1 MDVMQNIDAERA
13 ILGLAMQDSACAQ
26 AVAAMEEGLWTDSA
40 HRAVQRAIR
49 RMVQRGDKIDLVSL
63 CAECACDV
71 QEPEAML
78 IDCASRGISP
88 VMLPQY
94 ESILQ
99 GCNRRRNLAA
109 VSQEIAALCADPSA
123 DPEALAQRAASQL
136 TQGAADCRA
145 IDMPGAL
152 MQFVD
157 AIDNAK
163 TGRVYTGL
171 AALDRLTGGLR
182 GGKMVVLGARPGV
195 GKTAL
200 ALQMAV
206 HAARH
211 TGPVLLVSMEMDAAE
226 IVSRMVAA
234 ESGVDLQALE
244 SGELTEEQARRASAC
259 YPAISALPIRMAQNT
274 CTPMQVRRE
283 AMAMQNSCGLSMV
296 VIDYLQLMRS
306 DEKMKS
312 RYEEVTA
319 ISREIKLLAMDLH
332 VPILAL
338 SQFNRQSEG
347 GYGKKKSM
355 PTMAEAKDSGA
366 IEQDANLFLVQY
378 APEEPAEEGPDWQA
392 YHMCKANGW
401 EWQVLKVEKNRQ
413 GRTGAIPMAFDKA
426 RMNFKTIDTKDGAR

>member
-1 MDVMQNIDAERA
+1 MDVMQNLDAERA
-13 ILGLAMQDSACAQ
+13 ILGLAMQDSVCAQ

-88 VMLPQY
+88 VMMPQY

-99 GCNRRRNLAA
+99 GCKRRRNLAA

-123 DPEALAQRAASQL
+123 DPDALAQHAASEL

-211 TGPVLLVSMEMDAAE
+211 TGPVLLVSLEMDAAE

-244 SGELTEEQARRASAC
+244 AGELTDEQARRASAC

-426 RMNFKTIDTKDGAR
+426 RMNFKTIDTKEGAM

>member
-26 AVAAMEEGLWTDSA
+26 NVAAMEEGLWTDSA

-88 VMLPQY
+88 VMMPQY

-99 GCNRRRNLAA
+99 GCKRRRNLAA

-211 TGPVLLVSMEMDAAE
+211 TGPVLLVSLEMDAAE

-234 ESGVDLQALE
+234 ESGIDLQALE
-244 SGELTEEQARRASAC
+244 AGELTDEQAKRASAC

-274 CTPMQVRRE
+274 STPMQVRRE
-283 AMAMQNSCGLSMV
+283 AMAMKHSGGLSMV

-426 RMNFKTIDTKDGAR
+426 RMNFKTIDTKEGAL

>member
-1 MDVMQNIDAERA
+1 MQNIDAERA

-40 HRAVQRAIR
+40 HRAVQRAVR

-78 IDCASRGISP
+78 MDCLSRGISP

-99 GCNRRRNLAA
+99 GCKRRRNLAA

-123 DPEALAQRAASQL
+123 DPDALAQHAASEL
-136 TQGAADCRA
+136 TQGAGDCRA
-145 IDMPGAL
+145 LDMPGAL

-211 TGPVLLVSMEMDAAE
+211 TGPVLLVSLEMDAAE

-244 SGELTEEQARRASAC
+244 AGELTEEQARLASAC

-274 CTPMQVRRE
+274 STPMQVRRE
-283 AMAMQNSCGLSMV
+283 AMAMQNSGGLSMV

-378 APEEPAEEGPDWQA
+378 APEEPAEDGPDWQA

>member
-1 MDVMQNIDAERA
+1 MDVMQNLDAERA

-26 AVAAMEEGLWTDSA
+26 NVAAMEEGLWTDSA

-88 VMLPQY
+88 VMMPQY

-99 GCNRRRNLAA
+99 GCKRRRNLAA

-123 DPEALAQRAASQL
+123 DPDALAQHAASEL

-211 TGPVLLVSMEMDAAE
+211 TGPVLLVSLEMDAAE

-234 ESGVDLQALE
+234 ESGIDLQALE
-244 SGELTEEQARRASAC
+244 SGELTDEQAKRASAC

-274 CTPMQVRRE
+274 STPMQVRRE
-283 AMAMQNSCGLSMV
+283 AMAMKNSCGLSMV

-413 GRTGAIPMAFDKA
+413 GRTGAIPMAFDKS
-426 RMNFKTIDTKDGAR
+426 RMNFKTIDTKEGAL

>member
-1 MDVMQNIDAERA
+1 MDVMHNFDAERA

-78 IDCASRGISP
+78 MDCLSRGISP

-99 GCNRRRNLAA
+99 GCKRRRNLAA

-123 DPEALAQRAASQL
+123 DPDALAQHAASEL
-136 TQGAADCRA
+136 TQGAMDCRA

-211 TGPVLLVSMEMDAAE
+211 TGPVLLVSLEMDAAE

-244 SGELTEEQARRASAC
+244 AGELTEEQARLASAC
-259 YPAISALPIRMAQNT
+259 YPAISVLPIRMAQNT

-283 AMAMQNSCGLSMV
+283 AMAMKHSGGLCMV

-426 RMNFKTIDTKDGAR
+426 RMNFKTIDTKEGAL

>member
-88 VMLPQY
+88 VMLAQY

-99 GCNRRRNLAA
+99 GCKRRRNLAA

-123 DPEALAQRAASQL
+123 DPDALAQHAASQL

-145 IDMPGAL
+145 IDMTGAL

-211 TGPVLLVSMEMDAAE
+211 TGPVLLVSLEMDAAE

-234 ESGVDLQALE
+234 ESGIDLQALE
-244 SGELTEEQARRASAC
+244 AGELTEEQAKRASAC

-274 CTPMQVRRE
+274 STPMQVRRE
-283 AMAMQNSCGLSMV
+283 AMAMKNSCGLSMV

-378 APEEPAEEGPDWQA
+378 APEEPAEDGPDWQA

-426 RMNFKTIDTKDGAR
+426 RMNFKTIDTKEGAM

>member
-1 MDVMQNIDAERA
+1 MDVMQNLDAERA

-26 AVAAMEEGLWTDSA
+26 NVAAMEEGLWTDSA

-78 IDCASRGISP
+78 MDCLSRGISP
-88 VMLPQY
+88 VMMPQY

-99 GCNRRRNLAA
+99 GCKRRRNLAA

-123 DPEALAQRAASQL
+123 DPDALAQHAASEL

-211 TGPVLLVSMEMDAAE
+211 TGPVLLVSLEMDAAE

-244 SGELTEEQARRASAC
+244 AGELTDEQARRASAC

-283 AMAMQNSCGLSMV
+283 AMAMKHSGGLSMV

-426 RMNFKTIDTKDGAR
+426 RMNFKTIDTKESAR

>member
-1 MDVMQNIDAERA
+1 MDVMQNLDAERA

-88 VMLPQY
+88 VMLAQY

-99 GCNRRRNLAA
+99 GCKRRRNLAA

-123 DPEALAQRAASQL
+123 DPDALAQHAASQL
-136 TQGAADCRA
+136 TQGAMDCRA

-211 TGPVLLVSMEMDAAE
+211 TGPVLLVSLEMDAAE

-234 ESGVDLQALE
+234 ESGIDLQALE
-244 SGELTEEQARRASAC
+244 AGELTEEQAKRASAC
-259 YPAISALPIRMAQNT
+259 YPAISALPIRMAQQT
-274 CTPMQVRRE
+274 STPMQVRRE
-283 AMAMQNSCGLSMV
+283 AMAMKHSGGLSMV

>member
-123 DPEALAQRAASQL
+123 DPDALAQHAASEL
-136 TQGAADCRA
+136 TQGAMDCRA

>member
-26 AVAAMEEGLWTDSA
+26 AVAAMEEDLWTDSA
-40 HRAVQRAIR
+40 HRAVQRAVR

-88 VMLPQY
+88 VMLAQY

-99 GCNRRRNLAA
+99 GCRRRRNLAA
-109 VSQEIAALCADPSA
+109 VSQEIAALCSDPSA
-123 DPEALAQRAASQL
+123 DPDALAQRAASQL

-145 IDMPGAL
+145 LDMPGAL

-211 TGPVLLVSMEMDAAE
+211 TGPVLLVSLEMDAAE

-244 SGELTEEQARRASAC
+244 AGELTEEQAKRASAC
-259 YPAISALPIRMAQNT
+259 YPAISALPIRMAQQT
-274 CTPMQVRRE
+274 STPMQVRRE

-426 RMNFKTIDTKDGAR
+426 RMNFKTIDTKEGAL

>member
-1 MDVMQNIDAERA
+1 MQNLDAERA

-78 IDCASRGISP
+78 MDCLSRGISP
-88 VMLPQY
+88 VMLAQY

-99 GCNRRRNLAA
+99 GCKRRRNLAA
-109 VSQEIAALCADPSA
+109 VSQELAALCADPSA
-123 DPEALAQRAASQL
+123 DPDALAQHAASQL

-211 TGPVLLVSMEMDAAE
+211 TGPVLLVSLEMDAAE

-244 SGELTEEQARRASAC
+244 AGELTEEQAKRASAC

-378 APEEPAEEGPDWQA
+378 APEEPAEDGPDWQA

-426 RMNFKTIDTKDGAR
+426 RMNFKTIDTKEGAR

>member
-40 HRAVQRAIR
+40 HRAVQRAVR

-78 IDCASRGISP
+78 MDCLSRGISP

-99 GCNRRRNLAA
+99 GCKRRRNLAA

-123 DPEALAQRAASQL
+123 DPDALAQHAASQL

-152 MQFVD
+152 MQFID

-211 TGPVLLVSMEMDAAE
+211 TGPVLLVSLEMDAAE

-244 SGELTEEQARRASAC
+244 SGELTEEQARLASAC
-259 YPAISALPIRMAQNT
+259 YPAISALPIRMAQQT
-274 CTPMQVRRE
+274 STPMQVRRE
-283 AMAMQNSCGLSMV
+283 AMAMKHSGGLSMV

>member
-1 MDVMQNIDAERA
+1 MDVMQNLDAERA

-99 GCNRRRNLAA
+99 GCKRRRNLAA

-123 DPEALAQRAASQL
+123 DPDALAQRAASQL

-211 TGPVLLVSMEMDAAE
+211 TGPVLLVSLEMDAAE

-244 SGELTEEQARRASAC
+244 AGELTEEQAKRASAC
-259 YPAISALPIRMAQNT
+259 YPAISALPIRMAQQT
-274 CTPMQVRRE
+274 STPMQVRRE
-283 AMAMQNSCGLSMV
+283 AMAMQNSCGLSVV

-426 RMNFKTIDTKDGAR
+426 RMNFKTIDTKEGSM

>member
-13 ILGLAMQDSACAQ
+13 ILGLAMQDSACSQ
-26 AVAAMEEGLWTDSA
+26 TVAAMDEDLWTDSA

-99 GCNRRRNLAA
+99 GCKRRRDLAA
-109 VSQEIAALCADPSA
+109 VSQELAALCADPSA
-123 DPEALAQRAASQL
+123 DPDALAQHAASQL

-163 TGRVYTGL
+163 SGRVYTGL

-211 TGPVLLVSMEMDAAE
+211 TGPVLLVSLEMDAAE

-244 SGELTEEQARRASAC
+244 AGELTDEQARRASAC

-283 AMAMQNSCGLSMV
+283 AMAMQNSVGLSMV

>member
-1 MDVMQNIDAERA
+1 MDVMQNLDAERA

-40 HRAVQRAIR
+40 HRAVQRAVR

-78 IDCASRGISP
+78 MDCLSRGISP

-99 GCNRRRNLAA
+99 GCKRRRNLAA

-123 DPEALAQRAASQL
+123 DPDALAQHAASEL
-136 TQGAADCRA
+136 TQGAMDCRA

-244 SGELTEEQARRASAC
+244 AGELTDEQARRASAC

>member
-1 MDVMQNIDAERA
+1 MDVMQNFDAERA

-78 IDCASRGISP
+78 MDCLSRGISP
-88 VMLPQY
+88 VMMPQY

-99 GCNRRRNLAA
+99 GCKRRRNLAA

-123 DPEALAQRAASQL
+123 DPEALSQRAASQL

-211 TGPVLLVSMEMDAAE
+211 TGPVLLVSLEMDAAE

-244 SGELTEEQARRASAC
+244 AGELTDEQAKRASAC

-274 CTPMQVRRE
+274 STPMQVRRE
-283 AMAMQNSCGLSMV
+283 AMAMKHSGGLSMV

-426 RMNFKTIDTKDGAR
+426 RMNFKTIDTKEGAM

>member
-1 MDVMQNIDAERA
+1 MDVMQNLDAERA
-13 ILGLAMQDSACAQ
+13 ILGLAMQDGACAQ
-26 AVAAMEEGLWTDSA
+26 AVAAMDEGLWTDSA

-78 IDCASRGISP
+78 MDCLSRGISP

-99 GCNRRRNLAA
+99 GCKRRRNLAA

-123 DPEALAQRAASQL
+123 DPDALAQHAASQL

-211 TGPVLLVSMEMDAAE
+211 TGPVLLVSLEMDAAE

-244 SGELTEEQARRASAC
+244 AGELTDEQARRASAC

-274 CTPMQVRRE
+274 STPMQVRRE
-283 AMAMQNSCGLSMV
+283 AMAMKHSGGLSMV

-378 APEEPAEEGPDWQA
+378 APEEPAEDGPDWQA

-426 RMNFKTIDTKDGAR
+426 RMNFKTIDTKEGSM

>member
-123 DPEALAQRAASQL
+123 DPDALAQHAASEL
-136 TQGAADCRA
+136 TQGAMDCRA

-283 AMAMQNSCGLSMV
+283 AMAMKHSGGLSMV

>member
-1 MDVMQNIDAERA
+1 MDVMQNLDAERA

-99 GCNRRRNLAA
+99 GCKRRRNLSA

-123 DPEALAQRAASQL
+123 DPDALAQHAASQL

-145 IDMPGAL
+145 IDMTGAL

-211 TGPVLLVSMEMDAAE
+211 TGPVLLVSLEMDAAE

-244 SGELTEEQARRASAC
+244 AGELTDEQARRASAC

-274 CTPMQVRRE
+274 STPMQVRRE
-283 AMAMQNSCGLSMV
+283 AMAMKHSGGLSMV
-296 VIDYLQLMRS
+296 VSDYLQLMRS

-426 RMNFKTIDTKDGAR
+426 RMNFKTIDTKEGSM

>member
-1 MDVMQNIDAERA
+1 MDVMQNLDAERA

-123 DPEALAQRAASQL
+123 DPDALAQHAASEL
-136 TQGAADCRA
+136 TQGAMDCRA

>member
-1 MDVMQNIDAERA
+1 MQNIDAERA

-26 AVAAMEEGLWTDSA
+26 AVAAMDEGLWTDSA

-78 IDCASRGISP
+78 IDCLSRGISP

-99 GCNRRRNLAA
+99 GCKRRRNLAA

-123 DPEALAQRAASQL
+123 DPDALAQHAASQL

-211 TGPVLLVSMEMDAAE
+211 TGPVLLVSLEMDAAE

-244 SGELTEEQARRASAC
+244 AGELTEEQAKRASAC
-259 YPAISALPIRMAQNT
+259 YPAISALPIRMAQQT
-274 CTPMQVRRE
+274 STPMQVRRE
-283 AMAMQNSCGLSMV
+283 AMAMKNSGGLSMV

>member
-88 VMLPQY
+88 VMLAQY

-99 GCNRRRNLAA
+99 GCKRRRNLAA
-109 VSQEIAALCADPSA
+109 VSQELAALCADPSA
-123 DPEALAQRAASQL
+123 DPDALAQHAASQL

-211 TGPVLLVSMEMDAAE
+211 TGPVLLVSLEMDAAE

-244 SGELTEEQARRASAC
+244 AGELTEEQAKRASAC
-259 YPAISALPIRMAQNT
+259 YPAISALPIRMAQQT
-274 CTPMQVRRE
+274 STPMQVRRE
-283 AMAMQNSCGLSMV
+283 AMAMQNSVGLSMV

-312 RYEEVTA
+312 RYEEVTS

-378 APEEPAEEGPDWQA
+378 APEEPAEDGPDWQA

-426 RMNFKTIDTKDGAR
+426 RMNFRTIDTKDGAR

>member
-1 MDVMQNIDAERA
+1 MDVMQDLDAERA

-78 IDCASRGISP
+78 IDCLSRGISP
-88 VMLPQY
+88 VMLAQY

-99 GCNRRRNLAA
+99 GCKRRRNLAA

-123 DPEALAQRAASQL
+123 DPDALAQHAASEL
-136 TQGAADCRA
+136 TQCAMDCRA

-211 TGPVLLVSMEMDAAE
+211 TGPVLLVSLEMDAAE

-244 SGELTEEQARRASAC
+244 AGELTDEQARRASAC

-283 AMAMQNSCGLSMV
+283 AMAMKHSGGLCMV

-378 APEEPAEEGPDWQA
+378 APEEPAEDGPDWQA

-413 GRTGAIPMAFDKA
+413 GRTGAISMAFDKA
-426 RMNFKTIDTKDGAR
+426 KMNFKTIDTKESAR

>member
-1 MDVMQNIDAERA
+1 MDVMQNLDAERA

-26 AVAAMEEGLWTDSA
+26 AVAAMDEGLWTDSA

-99 GCNRRRNLAA
+99 GCKRRRNLAA

-123 DPEALAQRAASQL
+123 DPDALAQHAASEL

-200 ALQMAV
+200 ALQMSV

-211 TGPVLLVSMEMDAAE
+211 TGPVLLVSLEMDAAE

-234 ESGVDLQALE
+234 ESGIDLQALE
-244 SGELTEEQARRASAC
+244 SGDLTEEQAKRASAC
-259 YPAISALPIRMAQNT
+259 YPAISALPIRMAQQT
-274 CTPMQVRRE
+274 STPMQVRRE
-283 AMAMQNSCGLSMV
+283 AMAMQHSGGLSMV

-378 APEEPAEEGPDWQA
+378 APEEPAEDGPDWQA

-426 RMNFKTIDTKDGAR
+426 RMNFKTIDTKEGSM

>member
-71 QEPEAML
+71 QEPETML
-78 IDCASRGISP
+78 MDCLSRGISP
-88 VMLPQY
+88 VMLAQY

-99 GCNRRRNLAA
+99 GCKRRRNLAA

-123 DPEALAQRAASQL
+123 DPDALAQHAASQL
-136 TQGAADCRA
+136 TQGAMDCRA

-211 TGPVLLVSMEMDAAE
+211 TGPVLLVSLEMDAAE

-244 SGELTEEQARRASAC
+244 AGELTEEQAKSASAC

-283 AMAMQNSCGLSMV
+283 AMAMQNSVGLSMV

-312 RYEEVTA
+312 RYEEVTS

-378 APEEPAEEGPDWQA
+378 APEEPAEDGPDWQA

-426 RMNFKTIDTKDGAR
+426 RMNFKTIDTKEGAM

>member
-1 MDVMQNIDAERA
+1 MDVMQNLDAERA

-78 IDCASRGISP
+78 MDCLSRGISP

-99 GCNRRRNLAA
+99 GCKRRRNLAA

-123 DPEALAQRAASQL
+123 DPDALAQHAASEL

-211 TGPVLLVSMEMDAAE
+211 TGPVLLVSLEMDAAE

-234 ESGVDLQALE
+234 ESGIDLQALE
-244 SGELTEEQARRASAC
+244 AGELTEEQARRASAC

-274 CTPMQVRRE
+274 STPMQVRRE
-283 AMAMQNSCGLSMV
+283 AMAMKHSCGLSMV

-378 APEEPAEEGPDWQA
+378 APEEPEKEGPDWQA

-426 RMNFKTIDTKDGAR
+426 RMNFKTIDTKEGAL

>member
-1 MDVMQNIDAERA
+1 MDVMQNLDAERA

-78 IDCASRGISP
+78 MDCLSRGISP

-99 GCNRRRNLAA
+99 GCRRRRNLAA

-123 DPEALAQRAASQL
+123 DPDALAQHAASQL

-211 TGPVLLVSMEMDAAE
+211 TGPVLLVSLEMDAAE

-244 SGELTEEQARRASAC
+244 AGELTEEQAKRASAC

-274 CTPMQVRRE
+274 STPMQVRRE
-283 AMAMQNSCGLSMV
+283 AMAMKHSGGLSMV

-378 APEEPAEEGPDWQA
+378 APEEPAEDGPDWQA

-426 RMNFKTIDTKDGAR
+426 RMNFKTIDTKEGAL

>member
-1 MDVMQNIDAERA
+1 MDVMQNLDAERA

-26 AVAAMEEGLWTDSA
+26 AVAAMEEALWTDSA

-88 VMLPQY
+88 VMLAQY

-99 GCNRRRNLAA
+99 GCKRRRNLAA

-123 DPEALAQRAASQL
+123 DPDALAQHAASEL
-136 TQGAADCRA
+136 TQGTADCRA

-171 AALDRLTGGLR
+171 SALDRLTGGLR

-211 TGPVLLVSMEMDAAE
+211 TGPVLLVSLEMDAAE

-244 SGELTEEQARRASAC
+244 AGELTDEQARLASAC

-274 CTPMQVRRE
+274 STPMQVRRE
-283 AMAMQNSCGLSMV
+283 AMAMKHSGGLSMV

-378 APEEPAEEGPDWQA
+378 APEEPAEDGPDWQA

-413 GRTGAIPMAFDKA
+413 GRTGAISMAFDKA
-426 RMNFKTIDTKDGAR
+426 RMNFKSIDTKDGAR

>member
-1 MDVMQNIDAERA
+1 MDVMQNLDAERA

-123 DPEALAQRAASQL
+123 DPDALAQHAASEL
-136 TQGAADCRA
+136 TQGAMDCRA

-211 TGPVLLVSMEMDAAE
+211 TGPVLLVSLEMDAAE

>member
-1 MDVMQNIDAERA
+1 MDVMQNLDAERA

-26 AVAAMEEGLWTDSA
+26 AVAAMEDGLWTDSA

-88 VMLPQY
+88 VMLAQY

-99 GCNRRRNLAA
+99 GCRRRRNLAA

-123 DPEALAQRAASQL
+123 DPDALAQHAASEL
-136 TQGAADCRA
+136 TQGAADCRS

-171 AALDRLTGGLR
+171 AALDRLTGGMR

-211 TGPVLLVSMEMDAAE
+211 TGPVLLVSLEMDAAE

-244 SGELTEEQARRASAC
+244 AGELTEEQAKRASAC

-274 CTPMQVRRE
+274 STPMQVRRE
-283 AMAMQNSCGLSMV
+283 AMAMKHSGGLSMV

-378 APEEPAEEGPDWQA
+378 APEEPAEDGPDWQA

-426 RMNFKTIDTKDGAR
+426 RMNFKTIDTKVGAR

>member
-26 AVAAMEEGLWTDSA
+26 AVAAMEEDLWTDSA

-78 IDCASRGISP
+78 MDCLSRGISP
-88 VMLPQY
+88 VMLAQY

-99 GCNRRRNLAA
+99 GCKRRRNLAA

-123 DPEALAQRAASQL
+123 DPDALAQRAASEL
-136 TQGAADCRA
+136 TQGAMDCRA

-211 TGPVLLVSMEMDAAE
+211 TGPVLLVSLEMDAAE

-244 SGELTEEQARRASAC
+244 AGELTDEQAKRASAC

-274 CTPMQVRRE
+274 STPMQVRRE
-283 AMAMQNSCGLSMV
+283 AMAMKHSGGLCMV

-426 RMNFKTIDTKDGAR
+426 RMNFKTIDTKEGAM

>member
-1 MDVMQNIDAERA
+1 MDVMQNLDAERA

-26 AVAAMEEGLWTDSA
+26 NVAAMEEGLWTDSA

-78 IDCASRGISP
+78 MDCLSRGISP

-99 GCNRRRNLAA
+99 GCKRRRNLAA

-123 DPEALAQRAASQL
+123 DPDALAQHAASEL

-211 TGPVLLVSMEMDAAE
+211 TGPVLLVSLEMDAAE

-274 CTPMQVRRE
+274 PTPMQVRRE
-283 AMAMQNSCGLSMV
+283 AMAMKHSGGLCMV

>member
-1 MDVMQNIDAERA
+1 MDVMQNLDAERA

-26 AVAAMEEGLWTDSA
+26 AVAAMEDGLWTDSA

-78 IDCASRGISP
+78 MDCLSRGISP

-99 GCNRRRNLAA
+99 GCKRRRNLAA

-123 DPEALAQRAASQL
+123 DPDALAQHAASQL
-136 TQGAADCRA
+136 TQGASDCRSM
-145 IDMPGAL
+145 DMTGAL

-211 TGPVLLVSMEMDAAE
+211 TGPVLLVSLEMDAAE

-234 ESGVDLQALE
+234 ESGVDLQSLE
-244 SGELTEEQARRASAC
+244 SGELTEEQARLASAC

-283 AMAMQNSCGLSMV
+283 AMAMQHSGGLSMV

-426 RMNFKTIDTKDGAR
+426 RMNFKTIDTKEGAL

>member
-1 MDVMQNIDAERA
+1 MDVMQNLDAERA

-26 AVAAMEEGLWTDSA
+26 AVAAMDEGLWTDSA
-40 HRAVQRAIR
+40 HRAVQRAVR

-78 IDCASRGISP
+78 MDCLSRGISP

-99 GCNRRRNLAA
+99 GCKRRRNLAA

-123 DPEALAQRAASQL
+123 DPDALAQHAASEL

-211 TGPVLLVSMEMDAAE
+211 TGPVLLVSLEMDAAE

-244 SGELTEEQARRASAC
+244 AGELTDEQARRASAC

-283 AMAMQNSCGLSMV
+283 AMAMKHSGGLSMV

-378 APEEPAEEGPDWQA
+378 APEEPAEDGPDWQA

-426 RMNFKTIDTKDGAR
+426 RMNFKTIDTKEGAM

>member
-13 ILGLAMQDSACAQ
+13 ILGLAMQDSVCAQ

-99 GCNRRRNLAA
+99 GCKRRRNLAA

-123 DPEALAQRAASQL
+123 DPDALAQHAASEL
-136 TQGAADCRA
+136 TQGAMDCRA

-244 SGELTEEQARRASAC
+244 AGELTDEQARRASAC

-426 RMNFKTIDTKDGAR
+426 RMNFKTIDTKEGAL

>member
-1 MDVMQNIDAERA
+1 MDVMQNLDAERA

-26 AVAAMEEGLWTDSA
+26 AVAAMDEGLWTDSA

-71 QEPEAML
+71 QEPETML
-78 IDCASRGISP
+78 MDCLSRGISP

-99 GCNRRRNLAA
+99 GCKRRRNLAA

-123 DPEALAQRAASQL
+123 DPDALAQHAASQL

-211 TGPVLLVSMEMDAAE
+211 TGPVLLVSLEMDAAE

-244 SGELTEEQARRASAC
+244 AGELTDEQARRASAC
-259 YPAISALPIRMAQNT
+259 YPAISALPIRMAQQT
-274 CTPMQVRRE
+274 STPMQVRRE
-283 AMAMQNSCGLSMV
+283 AMAMQHSGGLSMV

-378 APEEPAEEGPDWQA
+378 APEEPAEDGPDWQA

-426 RMNFKTIDTKDGAR
+426 RMNFKTIDTKEGAM

>member
-78 IDCASRGISP
+78 MDCLSRGISP
-88 VMLPQY
+88 VMMPQY

-99 GCNRRRNLAA
+99 GCKRRRNLAA

-123 DPEALAQRAASQL
+123 DPDALAQRAASQL

-211 TGPVLLVSMEMDAAE
+211 TGPVLLVSLEMDAAE

-244 SGELTEEQARRASAC
+244 AGELTDEQAKRASAC

-274 CTPMQVRRE
+274 STPMQVRRE
-283 AMAMQNSCGLSMV
+283 AMAMKHSGGLSMV

-426 RMNFKTIDTKDGAR
+426 RMNFKTIDTKEGAM

>member
-1 MDVMQNIDAERA
+1 MDVMQNLDAERA
-13 ILGLAMQDSACAQ
+13 ILGLAMQDSVCAQ

-99 GCNRRRNLAA
+99 GCKRRRNLAA

-123 DPEALAQRAASQL
+123 DPDALAQHAASEL
-136 TQGAADCRA
+136 TQGAMDCRA

-211 TGPVLLVSMEMDAAE
+211 TGPVLLVSLEMDAAE

-426 RMNFKTIDTKDGAR
+426 RMNFKTIDTKEGAM

>member
-13 ILGLAMQDSACAQ
+13 ILGLAMQDIACAQ

-63 CAECACDV
+63 CAECVCDV

-78 IDCASRGISP
+78 MDCLSRGISP

-99 GCNRRRNLAA
+99 GCKRRRNLAA
-109 VSQEIAALCADPSA
+109 VSQELAALCADPSA
-123 DPEALAQRAASQL
+123 DPDALAQHAASEL
-136 TQGAADCRA
+136 TQGAMDCRA

-152 MQFVD
+152 MEFVD

-211 TGPVLLVSMEMDAAE
+211 TGPVLLVSLEMDAAE

-234 ESGVDLQALE
+234 ESGIDLQALE
-244 SGELTEEQARRASAC
+244 AGELTEEQASRAAAC
-259 YPAISALPIRMAQNT
+259 YPSISALPIRMAQNT
-274 CTPMQVRRE
+274 STPMQVRRE
-283 AMAMQNSCGLSMV
+283 AMAMKNSGGLSMV

-378 APEEPAEEGPDWQA
+378 APEEPAEDGPDWQA

-426 RMNFKTIDTKDGAR
+426 RMNFRTIDTKDGAR